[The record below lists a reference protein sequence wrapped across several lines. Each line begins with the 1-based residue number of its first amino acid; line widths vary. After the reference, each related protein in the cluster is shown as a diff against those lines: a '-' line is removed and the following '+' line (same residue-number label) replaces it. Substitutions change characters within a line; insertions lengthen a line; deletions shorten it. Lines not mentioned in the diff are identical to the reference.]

1 MVNFERIGQFDTW
14 PAEFG
19 RDGTLVAPQQIELL
33 LDAAAQAT
41 DLLVISHGWN
51 NDTDEASA
59 LYRELLGNLSEI
71 WPSGSQADARKLI
84 VMRVYWP
91 SKRFAEADLIA
102 GGAASGADVAG
113 LIAGQIDELLKDYK
127 DVAGAGAGADAD
139 ADHPDRIKL
148 HALQGLRAL
157 LPRLEEDDGAQEDFV
172 RLIRAVLPPSVN
184 DEEEVLQDNFMASDG
199 SNLMKKLSRPFRP
212 RALAGGGVTS
222 VGDGPPIDWNSPG
235 GAASLGNFFRGVFNG
250 AQNLLN
256 LFTYYEMKE
265 RAGFVGRFG
274 VVDVLRRIQQRNP
287 SLRLHL
293 CGHSFGGRLVAA
305 VLAFRDPPTDSAQGI
320 RSVMLLQAAFS
331 HNGFAQK
338 YDGSHDGF
346 FRAAFDR
353 QRLNGPIVITYT
365 DRDRA
370 VGLAYPIASRLRQQ
384 VASGLGNAEDPYG
397 AIGRNG
403 ALAKFAKADVDPA
416 VVKLKPVGDP
426 YPPFQPR
433 RIYNLEGAGFITG
446 HSDVRGPEVVQALKH
461 ALDASL

>member
-1 MVNFERIGQFDTW
+1 MLNFEHIGQFDTW

-19 RDGTLVAPQQIELL
+19 RDGTLVTPLQIELL
-33 LDAAAQAT
+33 RDAAAQAT

-59 LYRELLGNLSEI
+59 LYRELIGNLSNI
-71 WPSGSQADARKLI
+71 WLSGSAADARKLI

-102 GGAASGADVAG
+102 GGAASGADVGG

-127 DVAGAGAGADAD
+127 DVANADV
-139 ADHPDRIKL
+139 DHPDRIKL

-172 RLIRAVLPPSVN
+172 RLIRVLLAPSVN

-199 SNLMKKLSRPFRP
+199 SDLLKKLSRPFRP
-212 RALAGGGVTS
+212 RVPAGGGAMS
-222 VGDGPPIDWNSPG
+222 VDDGPPIDWNSPG
-235 GAASLGNFFRGVFNG
+235 GAATLGNFFRGVFNG

-265 RAGFVGRFG
+265 RAGVVGRSG
-274 VVDVLRRIQQRNP
+274 VVDVLRRIQEGNP

-305 VLAFRDPPTDSAQGI
+305 VLAFRDPPAESAQGI

-346 FRAAFDR
+346 FRAAFDGK
-353 QRLNGPIVITYT
+353 RLNGPVVITHT
-365 DRDRA
+365 DLDHA

-384 VASGLGNAEDPYG
+384 VASGLGDAKDPYG

-426 YPPFQPR
+426 YPLFQPR

-446 HSDVRGPEVVQALKH
+446 HSDVRGPEVAQALKH
-461 ALDASL
+461 ALDASV